1 MKIPITIDDMLNL
14 PQWHSFIESRLGNDL
29 FISDPDRA
37 DRMHEA
43 AEHGADGSTH
53 YEIIEDWRDFARD
66 LFRSLSMDDRD
77 DEEKNYET
85 LMDEINSCEEYHDGI
100 GTLHNQVGS

>member
-1 MKIPITIDDMLNL
+1 MKIPITINDLLSL
-14 PQWHSFIESRLGNDL
+14 PQWDSFIQSRLGNDL

-66 LFRSLSMDDRD
+66 LFRSLSMDERE

-85 LMDEINSCEEYHDGI
+85 LISEIDSCEEWHDHN
-100 GTLHNQVGS
+100 GTLHDQLG

>member
-1 MKIPITIDDMLNL
+1 MKIPITIDDLLNL

-29 FISDPDRA
+29 FISEPDRA

-53 YEIIEDWRDFARD
+53 YETIEDWRDFARD
-66 LFRSLSMDDRD
+66 LFRSLSMDERD

>member
-1 MKIPITIDDMLNL
+1 MKIPITIEDLLSL
-14 PQWHSFIESRLGNDL
+14 PQWDSFIESRLGNDL

-66 LFRSLSMDDRD
+66 LFRSLSMDESE
-77 DEEKNYET
+77 DEEKNYEA
-85 LMDEINSCEEYHDGI
+85 LIAEIDSCEAWHDHN
-100 GTLHNQVGS
+100 GTLHDQLG

>member
-1 MKIPITIDDMLNL
+1 MKIPITINDLLNL
-14 PQWHSFIESRLGNDL
+14 REWDSFIGSRLGNDL

-43 AEHGADGSTH
+43 AEHGVDGSTH

-66 LFRSLSMDDRD
+66 LFRSLSMDESE

>member
-1 MKIPITIDDMLNL
+1 MKIPIAINDLLSL
-14 PQWHSFIESRLGNDL
+14 PQWHSFIESKLGNDL

-37 DRMHEA
+37 ERMHEA

-53 YEIIEDWRDFARD
+53 YETIEDWRDFARD
-66 LFRSLSMDDRD
+66 LFRSLSMDERE
-77 DEEKNYET
+77 DEEKNHEA
-85 LMDEINSCEEYHDGI
+85 LMDEINSCEKYHDGI

>member
-1 MKIPITIDDMLNL
+1 MKIPITVDDLLNL

-37 DRMHEA
+37 DRIHEA

-66 LFRSLSMDDRD
+66 LFRSLSMDEAE
-77 DEEKNYET
+77 DEEKNYEA
-85 LMDEINSCEEYHDGI
+85 LISEIDSCEAWHDHNGS
-100 GTLHNQVGS
+100 LHKQLG

>member
-1 MKIPITIDDMLNL
+1 MKIPITIDDLLNL
-14 PQWHSFIESRLGNDL
+14 RQWHSFIESRLGNDL

-43 AEHGADGSTH
+43 AKHGADGSTH
-53 YEIIEDWRDFARD
+53 YETIEDWRDFARD

-85 LMDEINSCEEYHDGI
+85 LIAEIDSCEEWHNHNGS
-100 GTLHNQVGS
+100 LHEQLG

>member
-14 PQWHSFIESRLGNDL
+14 HQWHSFIESRLGNDL

-66 LFRSLSMDDRD
+66 LFRSLSMDERD

>member
-1 MKIPITIDDMLNL
+1 MKIPTTLDDLLNL

-43 AEHGADGSTH
+43 AEHGEDGSTH